1 MKVRESVG
9 SVDRQGR
16 RPPCRAKLTTAAPCL
31 LERVSST
38 AVSAA
43 VLRMPSL

>member
-1 MKVRESVG
+1 MKVRESARF
-9 SVDRQGR
+9 VDRQGR
-16 RPPCRAKLTTAAPCL
+16 RPPCGTKLTTSAACL

-43 VLRMPSL
+43 VLRMSSL